1 MAKRKMKFI
10 FPAELITEPVVY
22 NLGQDFRLA
31 TIIQRG
37 DLTEDHSWVILEMEG
52 SDEDIE
58 QGLSWVAE
66 KGITVEPLENEVV

>member
-1 MAKRKMKFI
+1 MAKRKMKFT

-22 NLGQDFRLA
+22 NLSQDFRLA

-37 DLTEDHSWVILEMEG
+37 DLTEDNSWVILEMEG

-66 KGITVEPLENEVV
+66 KGITVEPLDSEVV

>member
-22 NLGQDFRLA
+22 YLGQDFRLA

-66 KGITVEPLENEVV
+66 KGITVQPLESEVV

>member
-37 DLTEDHSWVILEMEG
+37 DLTEDNSWVILEMEG

-66 KGITVEPLENEVV
+66 KGITVEPLESEVV